1 MNKVVT
7 EIVGMMRSAGD
18 SRLTSGLLGGEPHE
32 SMDQINKKSMTLIGT
47 CQKELKDL
55 CRQKWAIMKEG
66 TNAELT
72 QKHLKK
78 MKIISKSIK
87 RPGEHDH
94 HI

>member
-32 SMDQINKKSMTLIGT
+32 IMDQINKSMTLIGT
-47 CQKELKDL
+47 CRKELKDI
-55 CRQKWAIMKEG
+55 CRQKRAITREG

-72 QKHLKK
+72 
-78 MKIISKSIK
+78 
-87 RPGEHDH
+87 
-94 HI
+94 